1 MSVLRRGAVPVFAV
15 FLAGCASTG
24 QPVAPLAWLS
34 GCWQSGDGATREV
47 WTESYDGVMFGHSVT
62 LADGIVRFWEDLR
75 IESMGDTQVFT
86 AMPGGAAPVEF
97 LSAAVAGDSVVFEN
111 AGHDFP
117 QRIAYRRDGDRLTA
131 TIETISGED
140 TRVFEYRRCGG

>member
-1 MSVLRRGAVPVFAV
+1 MTVFAA
-15 FLAGCASTG
+15 LLTGCASGG
-24 QPVAPLAWLS
+24 QPAPLAWLS

-47 WTESYDGVMFGHSVT
+47 WTESYEGLMFGHSVT
-62 LADGIVRFWEDLR
+62 LADGAVSFWEDLR
-75 IESMGDTQVFT
+75 IESMGEAQVYT

-97 LSAAVAGDSVVFEN
+97 LSAEVSGDSVVFEN

-131 TIETISGED
+131 TIETIGGEN
-140 TRVFEYRRCGG
+140 TRVFAYRRCGN